1 MLYFLNF
8 TFYFHFLRFLLEP
21 LYLRLQSVIP
31 ITITI
36 RMNQERRTIRMNQ
49 ERRTIRMNQERR
61 TIRMNQ
67 ERRTLAKK
75 VQHYIDEFRNR
86 SSMTLSKVDFL
97 SFY

>member
-1 MLYFLNF
+1 MTKYIFLLVLFMLYFLNF

-36 RMNQERRTIRMNQ
+36 RMNQERRT
-49 ERRTIRMNQERR
+49 
-61 TIRMNQ
+61 
-67 ERRTLAKK
+67 LAKK
-75 VQHYIDEFRNR
+75 VLHYVDEFRNR

>member
-1 MLYFLNF
+1 MTKYIFLLVLFMLYFLNF

-49 ERRTIRMNQERR
+49 ERRT
-61 TIRMNQ
+61 
-67 ERRTLAKK
+67 LAKK